1 MRIIVADDRPAVRSA
16 LRLLLDE
23 RSHHLVVGEV
33 ADGHRLAATIA
44 DAQAEILLFDWEL
57 PGLRPTKFLAVA
69 RRRWPGLGLVAMSS
83 RPEAREAALAAG
95 ADAFLPKTDPP
106 ERVLA
111 ALASVCRALE
121 GRRGRPPAGS
131 AHSEPG

>member
-111 ALASVCRALE
+111 ALAAACWAVE
-121 GRRGRPPAGS
+121 RRGNRPAAG
-131 AHSEPG
+131 APHAGAE